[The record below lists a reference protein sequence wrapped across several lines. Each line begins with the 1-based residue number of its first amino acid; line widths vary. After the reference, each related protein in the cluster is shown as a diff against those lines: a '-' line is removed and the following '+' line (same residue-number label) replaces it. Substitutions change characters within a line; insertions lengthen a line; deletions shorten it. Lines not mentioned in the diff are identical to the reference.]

1 MLLAAIENATGK
13 TIAGK
18 DSEEV
23 VSSFGEALN

>member
-1 MLLAAIENATGK
+1 MILKAIEVATGK

-23 VSSFGEALN
+23 LNSFGEALI